1 MATLKHDRSGRGARG
16 AIVLSA
22 ALLLAYA
29 TQEASAASA
38 AAAASVSPA
47 PAARSA
53 SADANLVAQIAQR
66 LAGKSGVR
74 AQFRQIQT
82 LAALKA
88 PLISTGSLLFV
99 HERGVIWRVDTPYR
113 ATYVIGDGGV
123 AEIDADGRRVARGAQ
138 RAGGV
143 AQVSRI
149 MRAILGGDLSAL
161 YSQFDVAASGT
172 PAQWCL
178 QLTPNQPQ
186 LAQALKGLRMEG
198 GALLQTLTITAAN
211 GDTTHID
218 FSGSELVDAPTAA
231 ERDSFGAP

>member
-1 MATLKHDRSGRGARG
+1 MATLRQDRWRRGARG
-16 AIVLSA
+16 TVVLSA
-22 ALLLAYA
+22 TLLLACA
-29 TQEASAASA
+29 MQEAGAASA
-38 AAAASVSPA
+38 AAAASASPA
-47 PAARSA
+47 PAARGA
-53 SADANLVAQIAQR
+53 YADANLVAQVVQH
-66 LAGKSGVR
+66 LTGKSGVR
-74 AQFRQIQT
+74 AQFRQTQT

-99 HERGVIWRVDTPYR
+99 RERGVIWRVDTPYR

-123 AEIDADGRRVARGAQ
+123 AEIDANGRRGAQ
-138 RAGGV
+138 RVGGA

-186 LAQALKGLRMEG
+186 LAQALKGLRLEG

-211 GDTTHID
+211 GDITRLD
-218 FSGSELVDAPTAA
+218 FSGSEIVDAPTPA
-231 ERDSFGAP
+231 ERASFGGP

>member
-99 HERGVIWRVDTPYR
+99 RERGVIWRVDTPYR

-123 AEIDADGRRVARGAQ
+123 AEIDANGRRGAQ
-138 RAGGV
+138 RVGGA
-143 AQVSRI
+143 AQASRI

-231 ERDSFGAP
+231 ERDSFGSP